1 MLRSD
6 YSAEG
11 SYRNEEVNTLGIP
24 DKSSDLHNKYYPHAC
39 KIFATIAQENKEEVN
54 TMQKINLKIQKLDEK
69 VTVPCYQTEGAA
81 GMDLCAFLNEP
92 VTLKSLER
100 KLIPT
105 GLKMELPHGY
115 EAQVRPRS
123 GMSIKHGITL
133 VNCVGT
139 IDEDYRG
146 ELCVPVINLSTE
158 EFTIQNGDRI
168 AQMIVAPV
176 TKAEISVVTELS
188 DTQRGEGGFGST
200 GKN

>member
-1 MLRSD
+1 M
-6 YSAEG
+6 
-11 SYRNEEVNTLGIP
+11 
-24 DKSSDLHNKYYPHAC
+24 
-39 KIFATIAQENKEEVN
+39 
-54 TMQKINLKIQKLDEK
+54 NLKIQKLDEK